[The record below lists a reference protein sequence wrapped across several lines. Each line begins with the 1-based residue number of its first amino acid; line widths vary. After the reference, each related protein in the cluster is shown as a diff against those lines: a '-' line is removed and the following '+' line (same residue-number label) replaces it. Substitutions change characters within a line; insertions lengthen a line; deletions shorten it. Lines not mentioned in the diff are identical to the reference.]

1 MREAVVEVLPTKLKM
16 FFKVKLPSL
25 SHKLFQRGKPE
36 FNAFVDF
43 TSFLIAERWDTEL
56 MADPRNDWIETETD
70 VMLQI

>member
-36 FNAFVDF
+36 FNGFVDF
-43 TSFLIAERWDTEL
+43 TCFLIAER
-56 MADPRNDWIETETD
+56 
-70 VMLQI
+70 